1 MQADIKRMLRHYGFS
16 WTEMTEERLQFRL
29 QLLEEEVEETVV
41 AVRHGM
47 AEEVV
52 DGLTDTVVIALGT
65 LELLGVDVELA
76 WQRVMAANMQKVRG
90 RKPGRES
97 DGWDLTKPEGWV
109 APEHGDN
116 VGILPILLKENSG
129 DTNKKNG

>member
-1 MQADIKRMLRHYGFS
+1 
-16 WTEMTEERLQFRL
+16 MTEERLQFRL